1 MSPLG
6 APASAFGQL
15 LPLGRMGPP
24 RGRVGRW
31 CLSRDSA
38 VRGEVGPAGRC
49 PLADL
54 EPNLVSAACFPSP
67 RALRIVWGPV
77 PSSRN
82 LGIIASPARP
92 GLTREKRLA
101 LGGSQRGL
109 GTVIVDRWALFSEL
123 PFPAPRLRG
132 QVAGWTTGRV
142 GSVVRPSAHTTALG
156 DAALPRTCRHG
167 SATRG
172 HVRTPTGTRLGWTR
186 SSHAHVSTCR
196 MCLLPEGP
204 SPLTPRTSSSLPFAS
219 PAPPRGREGL
229 EGASRGWAR
238 PAGPLRLP
246 RTVPHPV
253 CCWCRLVTERGSGH
267 THTRRRVSLRPPFPG
282 RPSGRSP
289 GGAALGAEVF
299 GARGFSAPRGRL
311 TSGVRRPP
319 PRPRPHSPSSVPPG
333 PAPCSSSRRGSW
345 APNGALCPPPAR
357 TRP

>member
-1 MSPLG
+1 M
-6 APASAFGQL
+6 
-15 LPLGRMGPP
+15 
-24 RGRVGRW
+24 W
-31 CLSRDSA
+31 T
-38 VRGEVGPAGRC
+38 AGRC
-49 PLADL
+49 F
-54 EPNLVSAACFPSP
+54 PNSRSPPHAFGDRLPGGP
-67 RALRIVWGPV
+67 RAALVAWCARLRTRPRWGTLR
-77 PSSRN
+77 SR
-82 LGIIASPARP
+82 APAAMEAPRADTCARP
-92 GLTREKRLA
+92 RAR
-101 LGGSQRGL
+101 
-109 GTVIVDRWALFSEL
+109 DWAG
-123 PFPAPRLRG
+123 PA
-132 QVAGWTTGRV
+132 
-142 GSVVRPSAHTTALG
+142 AHT
-156 DAALPRTCRHG
+156 
-167 SATRG
+167 
-172 HVRTPTGTRLGWTR
+172 PT
-186 SSHAHVSTCR
+186 
-196 MCLLPEGP
+196 CLLPEGP

-282 RPSGRSP
+282 RPYGRSP

>member
-1 MSPLG
+1 
-6 APASAFGQL
+6 
-15 LPLGRMGPP
+15 MGPP

-54 EPNLVSAACFPSP
+54 EPNLVSAACFPWP

-196 MCLLPEGP
+196 MCLLREGP

-229 EGASRGWAR
+229 EGASRGWAQ

-267 THTRRRVSLRPPFPG
+267 THTHDDVCLCGRLSRGGPPDALRVGPPSERRCSGPGGSPHRVDGSLRACAAPRPARGPTRRPPCPRALRRA
-282 RPSGRSP
+282 RPV
-289 GGAALGAEVF
+289 A
-299 GARGFSAPRGRL
+299 GARGLRMALCVLRLPGQGRKRSRSLVSPAPRDPVMLR
-311 TSGVRRPP
+311 
-319 PRPRPHSPSSVPPG
+319 
-333 PAPCSSSRRGSW
+333 
-345 APNGALCPPPAR
+345 
-357 TRP
+357 

>member
-54 EPNLVSAACFPSP
+54 EPNLLSAACFPSP

-132 QVAGWTTGRV
+132 QVAGWTTGRI
-142 GSVVRPSAHTTALG
+142 GSVVCPSAHTTALG

-186 SSHAHVSTCR
+186 SSHAHV
-196 MCLLPEGP
+196 P
-204 SPLTPRTSSSLPFAS
+204 SPGRSFPFDPTNEFQLA
-219 PAPPRGREGL
+219 
-229 EGASRGWAR
+229 
-238 PAGPLRLP
+238 LRLARAP
-246 RTVPHPV
+246 SR
-253 CCWCRLVTERGSGH
+253 
-267 THTRRRVSLRPPFPG
+267 TRRAGGRVSGVGAARWPAATPAN
-282 RPSGRSP
+282 RPSPRLLLVSP
-289 GGAALGAEVF
+289 
-299 GARGFSAPRGRL
+299 R
-311 TSGVRRPP
+311 
-319 PRPRPHSPSSVPPG
+319 H
-333 PAPCSSSRRGSW
+333 
-345 APNGALCPPPAR
+345 
-357 TRP
+357 